1 MIVRF
6 APRAPPNG
14 VLMNETPISERYR
27 GAAPGHA
34 REPREHAAD
43 PNSRY

>member
-14 VLMNETPISERYR
+14 VLMNETPIFDRHHH
-27 GAAPGHA
+27 AAPEHG
-34 REPREHAAD
+34 REHAAD
-43 PNSRY
+43 PNNRY